1 MTKTTLGAT
10 TLAVVA
16 AASAGGAAN
25 RSGSMQWYRRLRKPS
40 YVPPKYVFPIAWT
53 LLYADIAASAAAAI
67 DHTRATPQ
75 PGMTRSHIAAL
86 ATNLVLNAGW
96 SWLFFRHHRLGA
108 SAVSAALLTASSAD
122 LVRRF
127 GASRRPGRVLV
138 PYPLWCAFATAMS
151 THIWQL
157 NRS

>member
-1 MTKTTLGAT
+1 MTKTTLAAT

-16 AASAGGAAN
+16 AAGTGGAAN
-25 RSGSMQWYRRLRKPS
+25 RSGSMRWYRRLRKPF
-40 YVPPKYVFPIAWT
+40 YVPPSYVFPIAWT
-53 LLYADIAASAAAAI
+53 LLYADIAASSAAAI
-67 DHTRATPQ
+67 DNARATQQ
-75 PGMTRSHIAAL
+75 PGRTRSHIAAL

-96 SWLFFRHHRLGA
+96 SWLFFRQHRLGV

-127 GASRRPGRVLV
+127 GASRLPGRALL

-151 THIWQL
+151 AHIWHL
-157 NRS
+157 NRG